1 LKVYITVHPD
11 EPNAYDSMGDLLL
24 KMGKEAEAKEM
35 FLKAYDMSR
44 ELNTGVENFFDT
56 SKEKA
61 DKLN

>member
-1 LKVYITVHPD
+1 
-11 EPNAYDSMGDLLL
+11 
-24 KMGKEAEAKEM
+24 MGKEAEAKEM

-44 ELNTGVENFFDT
+44 ELTTGVENFFDT